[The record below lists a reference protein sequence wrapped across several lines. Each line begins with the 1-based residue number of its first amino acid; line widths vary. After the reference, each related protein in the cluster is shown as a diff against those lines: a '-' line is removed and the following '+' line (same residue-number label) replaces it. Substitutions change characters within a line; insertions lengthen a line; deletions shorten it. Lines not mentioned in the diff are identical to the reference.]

1 MSVCGF
7 SYPRRRPPSGRRG
20 PGNACTRRPAERR
33 WRHRAETPILAGVTA
48 TAGGIVVTGD
58 MNGNLLVL
66 DARTGRL
73 VHSAATGAPI
83 GAGIVTY
90 SVRGR
95 QYIAAAGGTISPIW
109 PLPEATSRV
118 TVFGLR

>member
-1 MSVCGF
+1 MRARARF
-7 SYPRRRPPSGRRG
+7 
-20 PGNACTRRPAERR
+20 R
-33 WRHRAETPILAGVTA
+33 WRIHGPPRKRGGVLHPSTVPWTLAQYRAETPILAGVTA
-48 TAGGIVVTGD
+48 TTGGIVVTGD
-58 MNGNLLVL
+58 MNRTLLVL

-73 VHSAATGAPI
+73 VHSAATGAAI

-118 TVFGLR
+118 TVFSL